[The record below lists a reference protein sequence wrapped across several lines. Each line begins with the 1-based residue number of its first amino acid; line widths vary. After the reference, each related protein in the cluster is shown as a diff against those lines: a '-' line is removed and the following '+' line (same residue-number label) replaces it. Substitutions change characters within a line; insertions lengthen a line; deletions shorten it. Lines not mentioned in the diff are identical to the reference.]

1 MHSVLRSCAAL
12 ILGTVFCTFSGTE
25 ESSAQTASDVPAKK
39 TANSQISQ
47 EAELE
52 VQKRRL
58 FLFRQMLEKP
68 QDLDVAFEYA
78 TLSAQ
83 VGDLEA
89 AISTL
94 ERMLIFAPGLP
105 RLQLELGL
113 LYYRLQAFKT
123 AKTYF
128 ESAVSGPDVPEEVRA
143 KVEQY
148 LSGIEKAGR
157 KVAFSGQMRA
167 GIRYQTNAN
176 RGPDGEIII
185 LNGLPFELDALSQ
198 ADPDANVYVSGKFHV
213 TRKLPRQGTTLEFDL
228 VTYASKQ
235 FERDEFDLV
244 QAEATLGPAFDL
256 SRFGY
261 ENAALGVYGIV
272 SSAFLDKDY
281 YATFAGAGTQIVSQ
295 FNARTSGSAKLE
307 YRYKEFYDS
316 PSVPTASNR
325 DGHEVRG
332 ASVVQYIIDPMRTV
346 NFSAGAVRSISRADY
361 LSYWDVAAQAGASFA
376 FMSPFNG
383 KQKWVLGTSAGIV
396 YRAYDNPDPLV
407 DPTLAQ
413 EDTEYFAQGSLNI
426 PVKNGVSILGEADYR
441 YVHSN
446 YPTRRHNNFGTTLS
460 VVKLW

>member
-1 MHSVLRSCAAL
+1 M
-12 ILGTVFCTFSGTE
+12 
-25 ESSAQTASDVPAKK
+25 Q
-39 TANSQISQ
+39 Q
-47 EAELE
+47 
-52 VQKRRL
+52 RRL
-58 FLFRQMLEKP
+58 VLFRRMLENP
-68 QDLDVAFEYA
+68 QDLDAAFEYA

-113 LYYRLQAFKT
+113 LYYRLEAFKT
-123 AKTYF
+123 AKAYF
-128 ESAVSGPDVPEEVRA
+128 ESAISGPDVPPEVRE
-143 KVEQY
+143 KVRQF
-148 LSGIEKAGR
+148 LSGIEKADR

-185 LNGLPFELDALSQ
+185 LNGLPFQLDALSQ
-198 ADPDANVYVSGKFHV
+198 ADPDGNVYVSGKFHV
-213 TRKLPRQGTTLEFDL
+213 SRKLPRPGTTLEFDL

-235 FERDEFDLV
+235 FKRDEFDLV

-256 SRFGY
+256 GRFGY
-261 ENAALGVYGIV
+261 DNAALGVYGIV
-272 SSAFLDKDY
+272 SGAFLDKDY
-281 YATFAGAGTQIVSQ
+281 YATFVGAGTQLISQ
-295 FNARTSGSAKLE
+295 FGARTSGSAKLE

-332 ASVVQYIIDPMRTV
+332 SAAYQYIVTPMHTLNV
-346 NFSAGAVRSISRADY
+346 SAGTVRSISRANY
-361 LSYWDVAAQAGASFA
+361 LSYWDFAAQAGAAFA

-383 KQKWVLGTSAGIV
+383 EQKWVLGTSAGIV
-396 YRAYDNPDPLV
+396 FRTYDSPDPMV
-407 DPTLAQ
+407 NPGQNQ
-413 EDTEYFAQGSLNI
+413 EDTEYIAQGSLNI
-426 PVKNGVSILGEADYR
+426 PVKNGVSVLGEADYR

-460 VVKLW
+460 LVKLW